1 MFHRQ
6 NTVDEE
12 CLITE
17 FGCKDGDRTM
27 CQNVLDADLFHSP
40 RAQEPD
46 SYESVNLINR
56 TFPRIKW
63 RWFWSEGMPVSR
75 NWSKTPTDKVTFFSW
90 GGSGFSQKHGICSRE
105 KKKWNEENLERC
117 HSVIKKHKNSLMPWL
132 PLLQSANA
140 PLVHRKPRA
149 DDTSWSQ

>member
-27 CQNVLDADLFHSP
+27 CQNVLDAYLFHSP

-46 SYESVNLINR
+46 SYESMNLINR
-56 TFPRIKW
+56 TFPRI
-63 RWFWSEGMPVSR
+63 E
-75 NWSKTPTDKVTFFSW
+75 
-90 GGSGFSQKHGICSRE
+90 
-105 KKKWNEENLERC
+105 
-117 HSVIKKHKNSLMPWL
+117 
-132 PLLQSANA
+132 
-140 PLVHRKPRA
+140 
-149 DDTSWSQ
+149 